1 MFVVLRVCIRPYLE
15 ILVPCAQTQSIQH
28 DCFKSMHQSRLPPR
42 PYHVRPPPQANYE
55 KVTCSENDAAP
66 NNQHAW
72 WTNGGRHGVCARR
85 CHRQHN
91 LRGCSQCCFS
101 ARAARR
107 RLDAVSRRNQLDMYR
122 TQVCQL
128 EMCRTQVCSNAG
140 FMYYFSLDCFASRR
154 FHQALPYH
162 SRWTDDQA
170 TTTNTFSSTCRH
182 QICWLS
188 PPLSLIS
195 DTLIKVRTEGCCA
208 VLVAPVWPAQPWYP
222 LLQRLSTASFIFPL
236 QKYIETSECDL
247 SQAEALRNPKWI
259 LKLWLLNGSKA

>member
-42 PYHVRPPPQANYE
+42 PYHVRPPPKANYE

-85 CHRQHN
+85 CHRQHP

-107 RLDAVSRRNQLDMYR
+107 RLDAVSRRNQLYMYR

-140 FMYYFSLDCFASRR
+140 FMYYFCNAFPPRHLFSPSRNTSKPAS
-154 FHQALPYH
+154 
-162 SRWTDDQA
+162 A
-170 TTTNTFSSTCRH
+170 TCHKRKH
-182 QICWLS
+182 
-188 PPLSLIS
+188 
-195 DTLIKVRTEGCCA
+195 CA
-208 VLVAPVWPAQPWYP
+208 T
-222 LLQRLSTASFIFPL
+222 RSGF
-236 QKYIETSECDL
+236 
-247 SQAEALRNPKWI
+247 
-259 LKLWLLNGSKA
+259 GSCGY